1 MRHSSMVTI
10 MNFLAIVF
18 HSILFLMRERGNS
31 ELTPCVY
38 LLYFMNL
45 EDDEYFFMNLLKTMT
60 SVTDEYRDKIS
71 LFITTCKP

>member
-1 MRHSSMVTI
+1 MVTI

-45 EDDEYFFMNLLKTMT
+45 EDDEYFFYESSEDDDICN
-60 SVTDEYRDKIS
+60 R
-71 LFITTCKP
+71 